1 MITSCNHSENIICG
15 SCLMKNH
22 QEKQVAE
29 NLLRGELLRRTLPYL
44 EASLLG
50 RLYSEMQ
57 GAHENKALH
66 KALRSACTMGVKPL
80 GQPLAPFYATIISN
94 R

>member
-1 MITSCNHSENIICG
+1 MITSCNHSENILCG

-22 QEKQVAE
+22 NEKQVAE
-29 NLLRGELLRRTLPYL
+29 NLLRGELLRKSLPYL

-57 GAHENKALH
+57 EAHKNKALH
-66 KALRSACTMGVKPL
+66 KAIEMECSDLETLIYEIRK
-80 GQPLAPFYATIISN
+80 TI
-94 R
+94 